1 MSKSLRELEQTVREF
16 KALTLTMSA
25 AAGAGHVGGAL
36 SGAESLI
43 AVWFD
48 KFNIGLEDGNRDRF
62 FLGPMHFTP
71 GIYSLLVKKGF
82 HQWRETVGYRRF
94 GSPFEGH
101 PNALAIKGWE
111 LTGGSLGQALGVAVG
126 CAIAAKIEG
135 KKHWVVTHNS
145 DGELQEGS
153 MWEAILYAGTH
164 GLDNLITYFDVNRIQ
179 SYNRIEECSEIEP
192 LADKLRAF
200 GWNVV
205 EINGNDLQQVLDAYD
220 EAKGYGNSQ
229 PTAIIGHTVIGKG
242 IGFLED
248 RVSSHNKAPARE
260 TLPAALTELGTDFP
274 HAEFFK
280 LADEY
285 QVRMTRELDA
295 RIPIFSRDYGWN
307 QGEHMR
313 VDEEWSGIGISAAF
327 RACMDAN
334 PKVIAVT
341 QDSYQLIGLT
351 GEDRDKYR
359 KSQQFLD
366 LGIAEQ
372 NMAVVATGLAKEG
385 FIPLTNG
392 YAAFAVGRAYDQLRV
407 SVAHARYNVKYFPTE
422 GLLGGDGLVH
432 EALES
437 VALGYYMPHISV
449 QWPCDSIEAGKATRV
464 AIEEIEGPIITL
476 QERAPKPLITR
487 ADTPYQYG
495 IANIIRYVGEGPRF
509 EDAFETRLSTEWAGG
524 DADIAIIAIGSEV
537 AEALRAAWI
546 LKAERNVDAVVVN
559 LHTLKPLDRAGILKA
574 IQGCKGVVTVA
585 QQQKGIL
592 GNIVS
597 GVILEAGMN
606 NMHSLGQLKML
617 GIDDAYGRTGRPNEL
632 VQHFGLGA
640 EHIAVAA
647 MEILESGSVN

>member
-1 MSKSLRELEQTVREF
+1 MSKSLRELEKITGEF

-48 KFNIGLEDGNRDRF
+48 KFNIDTDDENRDRF

-101 PNALAIKGWE
+101 PNAPAIKGWE

-135 KKHWVVTHNS
+135 KTHWIVTHNS

-220 EAKGYGNSQ
+220 EAKGFGNSQ

-242 IGFLED
+242 VGFLAD
-248 RVSSHNKAPARE
+248 RVSSHNKAPARD
-260 TLPAALTELGTDFP
+260 TLPAALAEIGTDFP

-285 QVRMTRELDA
+285 QARITQELDA
-295 RIPIFSRDYGWN
+295 ALPAFSRDYGWN
-307 QGEHMR
+307 KGEHMR
-313 VDEEWSGIGISAAF
+313 VDEEWSGIGTSAAF

-334 PKVIAVT
+334 PKIIAVT

-351 GEDRDKYR
+351 EADREKYR
-359 KSQQFLD
+359 ESQQFLD

-385 FIPLTNG
+385 FVPLTNG

-437 VALGYYMPHISV
+437 VALGYYMPHMAV
-449 QWPCDSIEAGKATRV
+449 QWPCDSIEAGKAARA
-464 AIEEIEGPIITL
+464 AIEEVEGPIITL
-476 QERAPKPLITR
+476 QERAPKPLISR
-487 ADTPYQYG
+487 KETPYQYG
-495 IANIIRYVGEGPRF
+495 IANLIHYIGEQPRF
-509 EDAFETRLSTEWAGG
+509 VDAFETCLSTEWAGG
-524 DADIAIIAIGSEV
+524 DADVAIVAIGSEV
-537 AEALRAAWI
+537 AEAARAAWI
-546 LKAERNVDAVVVN
+546 LKEEDDVDAVVVN
-559 LHTLKPLDRAGILKA
+559 LHTQKPLDKVGILKA
-574 IQGCKGVVTVA
+574 IQGCKGVITVA

-592 GNIVS
+592 GNIVA
-597 GVILEAGMN
+597 GVILEAGAK
-606 NMHSLGQLKML
+606 HAPRLDRLKML
-617 GIDDAYGRTGRPNEL
+617 GIDDEYGRTGRPAEL

-640 EHIAVAA
+640 EHIAVVAR
-647 MEILESGSVN
+647 EILASGEQH